1 VVSVDAV
8 TDDEVARLRR
18 ELERLRSENHRLS
31 RLLDLRGQDTT
42 PAPEQLAAMAT
53 QGPVTMASPVPEK
66 LAFYASLFRTRRDAY
81 AKRWENHRLGTAG
94 WSPAVAGGWRRGM
107 DRRTAAYLPLTAEV
121 VTAHLVG
128 DVFMGLIPAEL
139 YELLRDVVGALSQG
153 MAISIAPHN
162 TMLTTQEAADLL
174 NISRPTLVRLLTD
187 GEIPH
192 SLRGRHRRVLLRDIL
207 DYSER
212 TRTERRRALDQMAA
226 DAEDDDLYEITLD
239 SPPSR

>member
-1 VVSVDAV
+1 MSSTLRERTVLPPENPADLVRFARGMADAV
-8 TDDEVARLRR
+8 APAR
-18 ELERLRSENHRLS
+18 
-31 RLLDLRGQDTT
+31 
-42 PAPEQLAAMAT
+42 
-53 QGPVTMASPVPEK
+53 
-66 LAFYASLFRTRRDAY
+66 
-81 AKRWENHRLGTAG
+81 AK
-94 WSPAVAGGWRRGM
+94 
-107 DRRTAAYLPLTAEV
+107 
-121 VTAHLVG
+121 LVG
-128 DVFMGLIPAEL
+128 PDGSQLDIPAEL

-212 TRTERRRALDQMAA
+212 TRTERRRTLDQMAA